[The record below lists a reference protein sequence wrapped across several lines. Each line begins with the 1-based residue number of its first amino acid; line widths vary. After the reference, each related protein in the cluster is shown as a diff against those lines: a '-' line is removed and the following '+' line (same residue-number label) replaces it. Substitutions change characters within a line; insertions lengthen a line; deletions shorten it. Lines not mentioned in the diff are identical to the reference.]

1 MKKPDFIQ
9 MEHEMLDLWEREG
22 FQKKLMKQ
30 NENGPVFRF
39 LDGPIT
45 ANNPMGVH
53 HAWGRSI
60 KDIMLRYKGM
70 TGHSCHYRNG
80 FDGQGLW
87 VEVEVEKELGFEGK
101 RDIEVYGMDKFTR
114 KCVERVQKFSGIIT
128 EQSKRLGQWM
138 DWENSYYT
146 NTDEN
151 IEGIWHFLKTCNER
165 GWITTENRP
174 MPWCP
179 RCGTSLSEHE
189 MTGSHKEVTHTA
201 VFVRV
206 PVRDRDFDILVWTT
220 TPWTLSA
227 NVALAVNP
235 EMTYVKILTDDSP
248 RPLVLAKTSLGW
260 IDGKKNVLETLTGAD
275 LVGLTYDAIF
285 PMLPVQQGVEHRVVP
300 WYEVAAD
307 EGSGVVHIAPGC
319 GAEDFELGR
328 EQGLDEIC
336 PIDEAG
342 RFYDNYDFLAG
353 LTAADAAEPVFAKL
367 RELGKL
373 YKTHEYTHMYP
384 VCWRCK
390 SQVLFRLV
398 EEWYIRTDEIRP
410 QLIRAAEGVQWDP
423 PYIGKRM
430 MDWLNNMGDWNI
442 SRKRYYGLPLPFY
455 VCPDCGKVTVVGSKQ
470 ELKDLGGGD
479 AVDALP
485 ELHRPWI
492 DEITINCPHCGAKV
506 HRIPSVGDVWLDA
519 GITPFSTNKYFTD
532 RAYWEK
538 QFPAHWVTEM
548 REQVRLWFYSILFM
562 SVTLTGR
569 APYERVLAYN
579 SVVAEDGS
587 RFSKTGFMIRFDEA
601 AERIGADAIRYLY
614 AGANVASDVR
624 FGYNLGDEA
633 RRKLLGLWNIY
644 TFFETYAEI
653 DNPVIG
659 PEKEYTSLSD
669 RWLTSRVADFVT
681 AATAAYEN
689 YNTADTVRAFEQCVD
704 DVSNWY
710 VRTGRRRFWKEGE
723 DSDKQDAYTALFYA
737 IRSICGVMAPII
749 PFMTEYIWQN
759 MVRKYQPS
767 SAESVHLAG
776 FPQAGTIDRA
786 LLNDTAAA
794 RDVIATALKLRNE
807 RQIKVRQPLS
817 ALYLHESQRG
827 RLAPYLAVIRDE
839 LNIKEIVFVP
849 DTTRLE
855 DNYLQLNFKVAGR
868 ALKGDLQKVKNLID
882 GLDEVQMA
890 AATAQCKAGEAVQVP
905 GYDTPVA
912 AELFNILAKTKP
924 HIIAHTTEKP
934 EELVAIDAT
943 ITDALRAEGLYRELL
958 RNCQVLRREAGFR
971 VDDRVRIAVETE
983 AAELAAILELYRA
996 DIQRETLSELTPSD
1010 SYVMEKDVEIGD
1022 FAAKLR
1028 IAR

>member
-9 MEHEMLDLWEREG
+9 MEHEILDLWEREG
-22 FQKKLMKQ
+22 YQKKLMKQ

-101 RDIEVYGMDKFTR
+101 RDIEKYGMDKFTR
-114 KCVERVQKFSGIIT
+114 KCVERVKKFSGIIT

-138 DWENSYYT
+138 DWDNSYYT

-151 IEGIWHFLKTCNER
+151 IEGIWHFLKVCNDR

-206 PVRDRDFDILVWTT
+206 PMRDRDFDILVWTT

-235 EMTYVKILTDDSP
+235 EMTYVKIITDDNP
-248 RPLVLAKTSLGW
+248 RPLVLAKTSLG
-260 IDGKKNVLETLTGAD
+260 
-275 LVGLTYDAIF
+275 
-285 PMLPVQQGVEHRVVP
+285 
-300 WYEVAAD
+300 
-307 EGSGVVHIAPGC
+307 
-319 GAEDFELGR
+319 
-328 EQGLDEIC
+328 LDEIC
-336 PIDEAG
+336 PIDESG
-342 RFYDNYDFLAG
+342 RFYDNYDFLSG
-353 LTAADAAEPVFAKL
+353 LTASEAAEHVFAKL

-398 EEWYIRTDEIRP
+398 EEWYIKTDEIRP

-538 QFPAHWVTEM
+538 QFPAQWVTEM

-579 SVVAEDGS
+579 SVVSEDGS

-653 DNPVIG
+653 DNPAIG
-659 PEKEYTSLSD
+659 AEPRYTNLSD
-669 RWLTSRVADFVT
+669 RWLAARVADFVST
-681 AATAAYEN
+681 ATACYEN
-689 YNTADTVRAFEQCVD
+689 YNTPDIVRAFEQCVD

-723 DSDKQDAYTALFYA
+723 DSDKRDAYTALFYA
-737 IRSICGVMAPII
+737 IRNICGVMAPII

-759 MVRKYQPS
+759 LVRKYQPA

-776 FPQAGTIDRA
+776 FPKPGEIDRE

-794 RDVIATALKLRNE
+794 RDIIATALKLRNE

-817 ALYLHESQRG
+817 ALYLHESLRDE
-827 RLAPYLAVIRDE
+827 LAPYLAVIRDE
-839 LNIKEIVFVP
+839 LNIKDIVFLP
-849 DTTRLE
+849 DTSSLE

-868 ALKGDLQKVKNLID
+868 ALKGDLQKVKGLID
-882 GLDEVQMA
+882 GLDDAQMA
-890 AATAQCKAGEAVQVP
+890 AATAQCKAGEAVSIP
-905 GYDTPVA
+905 GYDTPVEA
-912 AELFNILAKTKP
+912 GLFNILAKTKP
-924 HIIAHTTEKP
+924 HIAAYITEKP

-943 ITDALRAEGLYRELL
+943 ITDELRAEGLYRDLL

-971 VDDRVRIAVETE
+971 VDDRVRICVT
-983 AAELAAILELYRA
+983 AAA
-996 DIQRETLSELTPSD
+996 P
-1010 SYVMEKDVEIGD
+1010 
-1022 FAAKLR
+1022 
-1028 IAR
+1028 